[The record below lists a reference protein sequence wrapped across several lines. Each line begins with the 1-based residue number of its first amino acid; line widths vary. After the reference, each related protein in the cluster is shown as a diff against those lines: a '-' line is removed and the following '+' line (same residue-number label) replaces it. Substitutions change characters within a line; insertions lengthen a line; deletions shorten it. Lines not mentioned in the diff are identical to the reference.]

1 MKSKRGYFFL
11 LLVVILILLNVLDLT
26 KLLVFKIP
34 NAPVNEEG
42 FTLAEE
48 LGYTKNTKLLVVNS
62 DDTAA
67 HPTFMEGVFN
77 TMNAGVVKSTSVI
90 VHDHNEE
97 ALIKIAT
104 LSKKQPA
111 LGIGVHLM
119 LTNEYQ
125 DRYPWKP
132 VLSKEIVPSL
142 YNTKDLAWATIEEV
156 QLHANPKEVYL
167 EFEAQIQKAMA
178 LGIAVSHLDS
188 HMGTMYRDSYYPG
201 AHMDDLRMA
210 AVKVAKKY
218 NLPMTVNT
226 FDKNA
231 VNSIQYM
238 DDHQMIR
245 PDTFFGFYEL
255 EEMNSHM
262 SYKGSSLK
270 KWMTAFVVNFIFNFK
285 IPYTNKNSVPEDI
298 PVRMDII
305 KSAVATIV
313 KPGLNHF
320 YMHAA
325 QENSLEGHKIPSGHN
340 HALGL
345 DKIVR
350 LADAHVWS
358 SKEMKAFLKKEN
370 IVLINYS
377 RLQLLM
383 EKRAKKNS
391 ENSVN
396 FK

>member
-1 MKSKRGYFFL
+1 M
-11 LLVVILILLNVLDLT
+11 
-26 KLLVFKIP
+26 P

-42 FTLAEE
+42 LTLAEE

-67 HPTFMEGVFN
+67 HPTFMEGVFE
-77 TMNAGVVKSTSVI
+77 TMDAGIVKSTSVI

-97 ALIKIAT
+97 ALKEIAV
-104 LSKKQPA
+104 LSKKQPE

-142 YNTKDLAWATIEEV
+142 YNSKGLAWATIEEV

-178 LGIAVSHLDS
+178 LGIAISHLDS

-201 AHMDDLRMA
+201 AHIDDLRMA
-210 AVKVAKKY
+210 AVRVAKKY
-218 NLPMTVNT
+218 NVPMTVNT

-270 KWMTAFVVNFIFNFK
+270 KWMTALVVNFVFNFK
-285 IPYTNKNSVPEDI
+285 IPYINKNSVPDDI
-298 PVRMDII
+298 PIRMEII
-305 KSAVATIV
+305 KSAVAKIV

-325 QENSLEGHKIPSGHN
+325 QECSSKGYKIPSGHN

-391 ENSVN
+391 GNLVE
-396 FK
+396 F